1 MIDDYIILEGKDL
14 NELIEEGLGKLNKTK
29 DQVKVDILEE
39 GRTIVGITIKDYKIR
54 VSLKEENISKDKEKK
69 EISREKV
76 FLNMD
81 LNHLKSLTDEGIEIK
96 VTKDKMEAYM
106 TLHKVD
112 EDKDSKEDKTKE
124 LSLGEIVKELKE
136 QIKFGLD
143 EKEVT
148 SLITN
153 KNYGIETL
161 IAKGVSPIDGV
172 NGYIDYRFKNSIKNS
187 PHILEDGSAD
197 FRNLNLITNIKKG
210 DTLAVL
216 NQSIPGQD
224 GMNVFGESLKHK
236 RAAETKFNYGANVL
250 LSQDETELISE
261 LDGQVSIEN
270 KKIKVYEVHT
280 ISGDVDN
287 STGNIEFNGNVRIN
301 GNVLTGFKVVAKGNI
316 EIDGVVEGAI
326 IKSGGD
332 LIIKRGIQGYNM
344 AEISSGGNI
353 LTNYIENS
361 KIICEKDI
369 KSEAIMH
376 SETLCEGSVEVS
388 GKKGLLV
395 GGLCKSVKEI
405 NAKVIGSNMATTT
418 TLEVGIDPRVRERQE
433 ELKKLKKSTN
443 LDIDKFHKM
452 INLLTKLDNEGQL
465 EEDKKQMLDMSIA
478 AKAQLEE
485 QSIDIEDE
493 LEDIEEK
500 VANFLDGKI
509 KVQEIIYPG
518 VRITMGNSKMRID
531 EPREHCMI
539 YRDQEDCEI
548 KVGTL

>member
-1 MIDDYIILEGKDL
+1 MIDDCIILEGKDL
-14 NELIEEGLGKLNKTK
+14 DELIEEGLEKLNKTK
-29 DQVKVDILEE
+29 DEVKVDILEE
-39 GRTIVGITIKDYKIR
+39 GRTIVGITIKDYKIKLSVR
-54 VSLKEENISKDKEKK
+54 EESISKKKEKK
-69 EISREKV
+69 ERKKEKE
-76 FLNMD
+76 FLNID
-81 LNHLKSLTDEGIEIK
+81 LSRLKSLTDAGVEIK
-96 VTKDKMEAYM
+96 ITKDKMEAYM
-106 TLHKVD
+106 ILNKPNKDNNSED
-112 EDKDSKEDKTKE
+112 EEVKESSSE
-124 LSLGEIVKELKE
+124 EVIRELKE
-136 QIKFGLD
+136 YIKYGLD
-143 EKEVT
+143 EENVK
-148 SLITN
+148 LAITN
-153 KNYGIETL
+153 KNYGIKTL
-161 IAKGVSPIDGV
+161 IAKGVFPIDGI
-172 NGYIDYRFKNSIKNS
+172 NGYIDYKFKNSIKNS
-187 PHILEDGSAD
+187 PHILADGSAD

-216 NQSIPGQD
+216 NQAIPGQD
-224 GMNVFGESLKHK
+224 GMNVFGETLKHK
-236 RAAETKFNYGANVL
+236 KAIEAKFNYGINVV

-280 ISGDVDN
+280 ITGDVDN

-316 EIDGVVEGAI
+316 EIDGVVEGAL

-344 AEISSGGNI
+344 AEIFSEGNI

-395 GGLCKSVKEI
+395 GGLCKAVKEI

-418 TLEVGIDPRVRERQE
+418 LLEVGIDPRVREREE
-433 ELKKLKKSTN
+433 ELRKLKKSTG
-443 LDIDKFHKM
+443 LDIDKFGKM
-452 INLLTKLDNEGQL
+452 ITLLKKLDNQGQL
-465 EEDKKQMLDMSIA
+465 SEDKKEMLSMSIT

-485 QSIDIEDE
+485 QCIDIEDE

-500 VANFLDGKI
+500 IANFLDGKI